1 MDTKVQINID
11 KAVYERLLELKLAP
25 GDDVNSV
32 LDKLL
37 FYNDHKNSESLELK
51 AERHHYTYAEEL
63 QRYNDGVYAGSGI
76 GT

>member
-1 MDTKVQINID
+1 MDTKIQISLD
-11 KAVYERLLELKLAP
+11 KMIYDRLLELKLAP
-25 GDDVNSV
+25 TDDVNAV

-37 FYNDHKNSESLELK
+37 FYNDHKNNEPMDLQP
-51 AERHHYTYAEEL
+51 ERHSYSYDEEL